1 MSLRC
6 STRIVAALLAL
17 VVLIVAVIAFAG
29 INVDAQRWREPI
41 AAALSSALG
50 REVRIE
56 GSARLA
62 LSFHPDLIV
71 RDVRITNPPGFDAPE
86 FARIA
91 ELSLATDLL
100 PLLRNELIVRE
111 LRGREVTVRLTH
123 SSDGRGNWIFE
134 PGARDAADERPR
146 RFRADWR
153 RIVVEQGLIEY
164 TGDASTRRF
173 ELEELTIDGLTG
185 QPVRLALRGKLGEGR
200 TYARTAAGI

>member
-6 STRIVAALLAL
+6 STRIVVALLAL
-17 VVLIVAVIAFAG
+17 VVLIVSVIAFAG

-56 GSARLA
+56 GPARLV

-71 RDVRITNPPGFDAPE
+71 RDVRITNPPGFAAPE

-100 PLLRNELIVRE
+100 PLIRNELIVRE
-111 LRGREVTVRLTH
+111 LRGREVTVRL
-123 SSDGRGNWIFE
+123 
-134 PGARDAADERPR
+134 AR
-146 RFRADWR
+146 
-153 RIVVEQGLIEY
+153 
-164 TGDASTRRF
+164 STR
-173 ELEELTIDGLTG
+173 
-185 QPVRLALRGKLGEGR
+185 A
-200 TYARTAAGI
+200 